1 MARPMTAALAL
12 MLASAATPAF
22 SQTPAFPP
30 HSAYGETD
38 DENMAACRVTHASSV
53 AATERTLRSNGI
65 RTVTHTANTLSRDVV
80 LAYINI
86 NALPVRQGG
95 KETGACAYSI
105 NYELYGNTNFTNPVT
120 KARISARSCTATRA
134 GCWSG
139 QPPLRRRRSTRTCR
153 ATSAPASRNIPQA
166 RTDGDSRVGY
176 FGAGLG
182 SA

>member
-80 LAYINI
+80 LAYT
-86 NALPVRQGG
+86 P
-95 KETGACAYSI
+95 
-105 NYELYGNTNFTNPVT
+105 
-120 KARISARSCTATRA
+120 
-134 GCWSG
+134 
-139 QPPLRRRRSTRTCR
+139 
-153 ATSAPASRNIPQA
+153 
-166 RTDGDSRVGY
+166 
-176 FGAGLG
+176 GAGLTRAAVAFRWWG
-182 SA
+182 GGAL